1 VNRPETLRAVAE
13 ASDSLETFGRL
24 FQDWLHAVRSFSS
37 RTQVDR
43 AIRDEPRRLA
53 RAFSEGKVAD
63 AWLAA
68 SAEYAAQRAG
78 LPHPPW
84 TTDRVAP
91 EPWFAVGND
100 PRARAIA
107 LRDSPGP
114 FKARNLF
121 TPGVDLP
128 LRLRA
133 GRPRKPLAE
142 LRAANAERQRRFR
155 AKRQAEL
162 QQLRTLARK
171 RGK

>member
-1 VNRPETLRAVAE
+1 MKRPETLRAVAE
-13 ASDSLETFGRL
+13 ESDSLETFGRL
-24 FQDWLHAVRSFSS
+24 FQDWLHAVRTFSS
-37 RTQVDR
+37 RGQLER
-43 AIRDEPRRLA
+43 AIRDEPPRLA
-53 RAFSEGKVAD
+53 RIFSEGKVAD

-68 SAEYAAQRAG
+68 SAEYAAQRAAIPCPAWAAG
-78 LPHPPW
+78 
-84 TTDRVAP
+84 RVAP

-121 TPGVDLP
+121 TPAVDLP

-133 GRPRKPLAE
+133 GRPRKTSAE
-142 LRAANAERQRRFR
+142 LRVANAERQRRFR
-155 AKRQAEL
+155 EKRQADL
-162 QQLRTLARK
+162 QNLRTLARK

>member
-1 VNRPETLRAVAE
+1 VNRPETLRAVSE

-24 FQDWLHAVRSFSS
+24 FQDWLHVVRTFSS
-37 RTQVDR
+37 RTQLER
-43 AIRDEPRRLA
+43 AIQEEPRRLT

-78 LPHPPW
+78 LSYPAW
-84 TTDRVAP
+84 TAGRVAP

-100 PRARAIA
+100 PRARA

-155 AKRQAEL
+155 EKRQAEL
-162 QQLRTLARK
+162 QQLRALARK
-171 RGK
+171 RGR

>member
-1 VNRPETLRAVAE
+1 
-13 ASDSLETFGRL
+13 
-24 FQDWLHAVRSFSS
+24 
-37 RTQVDR
+37 
-43 AIRDEPRRLA
+43 
-53 RAFSEGKVAD
+53 
-63 AWLAA
+63 
-68 SAEYAAQRAG
+68 
-78 LPHPPW
+78 
-84 TTDRVAP
+84 
-91 EPWFAVGND
+91 VGND

-133 GRPRKPLAE
+133 GRPRKSSVE

-155 AKRQAEL
+155 EKRQVEL
-162 QQLRTLARK
+162 QSLRTLVRK

>member
-1 VNRPETLRAVAE
+1 MNRPETLRAVAE
-13 ASDSLETFGRL
+13 ASDSLDTFGRL
-24 FQDWLHAVRSFSS
+24 FQDWLHVVRTFSS
-37 RTQVDR
+37 RTQLKR
-43 AIRDEPRRLA
+43 AIHEEPRRLT

-78 LPHPPW
+78 LSYPAW
-84 TTDRVAP
+84 TAGRALP

-142 LRAANAERQRRFR
+142 LRRERGAAE
-155 AKRQAEL
+155 
-162 QQLRTLARK
+162 TIP
-171 RGK
+171 